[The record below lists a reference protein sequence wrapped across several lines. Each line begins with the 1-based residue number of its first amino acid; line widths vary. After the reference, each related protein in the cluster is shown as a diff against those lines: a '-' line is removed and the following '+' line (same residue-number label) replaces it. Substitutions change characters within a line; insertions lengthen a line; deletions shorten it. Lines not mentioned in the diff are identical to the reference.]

1 MRDAPDGIQPHDV
14 PNIEDN
20 LVSLDVQYLSFP
32 FLSRS
37 KEETV
42 YRVVIGRIVRA
53 MLKGKTLDTA

>member
-1 MRDAPDGIQPHDV
+1 V